1 MKLAVKLGL
10 WLLVFILAY
19 MVYDSIVGKIAFEDE
34 TKRRREI
41 VIENL
46 KDIRTAQLAY
56 KSVNE
61 RYAKTFKDLLHF
73 VKRDS
78 FPVIMAMGS
87 VPDTLSEEEA
97 VKMGLVT
104 RDTIYLNVKDSIYSP
119 NYLKGRKSAFYIDS
133 LPYIPFGQGVIFDFD
148 AGEVEKGKVKVK
160 VFEVFASFE
169 LIYLGLN
176 TENESI
182 DLGDGLRVGS
192 MFEPSTSGNWGE

>member
-1 MKLAVKLGL
+1 MKVAVNIGL
-10 WLLVFILAY
+10 WLLVIILSY
-19 MVYDSIVGKIAFEDE
+19 MVYDSIASKIDFEDE

-41 VIENL
+41 VIEKL
-46 KDIRTAQLAY
+46 KDIRTAQLAF
-56 KSVNE
+56 KSVND
-61 RYAKTFKDLLHF
+61 RYAKTFKDLLSF

-104 RDTIYLNVKDSIYSP
+104 RDTMYLNVKDSIYSP
-119 NYLKGRKSAFYIDS
+119 SYLKGRKSVFYIDS
-133 LPYIPFGQGVIFDFD
+133 LPYIPFGQGSVFDFD
-148 AGEVEKGKVKVK
+148 AGEVEKSKVKVK

-169 LIYLGLN
+169 KIYLGLN
-176 TENESI
+176 TENESV

-192 MFEPSTSGNWGE
+192 MSEPSTSGNWGE

>member
-1 MKLAVKLGL
+1 
-10 WLLVFILAY
+10 
-19 MVYDSIVGKIAFEDE
+19 
-34 TKRRREI
+34 
-41 VIENL
+41 
-46 KDIRTAQLAY
+46 
-56 KSVNE
+56 
-61 RYAKTFKDLLHF
+61 
-73 VKRDS
+73 
-78 FPVIMAMGS
+78 MAMGS